1 MSLWANCVKLGGN
14 LKSSLTKSKTYT
26 NLILWLYELFSREKY
41 LLKSVQEL
49 EATNVIDVHKLMQ

>member
-1 MSLWANCVKLGGN
+1 MSLWTNCVKLGCN

-41 LLKSVQEL
+41 LLKCFQEL
-49 EATNVIDVHKLMQ
+49 EATNVIDAHKLMQ